1 MKKTL
6 MALTLLVF
14 LVSSCKT
21 TKVSNSSE
29 AEKYVIKFLSYMDQK
44 DGPKRQEM
52 MDCIAP
58 SYISQNN
65 INIADYK
72 VNNYTIF
79 GFSIESYNA
88 SSGIVVTKVWGEGK
102 KWMHQLDFK
111 VVKEKGSLYLMPS
124 KHSDAYIDP
133 WFVAKTY
140 LKE

>member
-14 LVSSCKT
+14 LGSACKT

-29 AEKYVIKFLSYMDQK
+29 AEKYVTKFLSYMDQK

-52 MDCIAP
+52 MDCISP
-58 SYISQNN
+58 SYISENN
-65 INIADYK
+65 IKTSDYK
-72 VNNYTIF
+72 VNNYSIW
-79 GFSIESYNA
+79 GFSIESYDA
-88 SSGIVVTKVWGEGK
+88 STGIVVTRVWGEAR
-102 KWMHQLDFK
+102 KWVHELDFK

-133 WFVAKTY
+133 WFEAKTY
-140 LKE
+140 IKD